1 MTDHIYGRINLL
13 DQVARPHMFIKELHL
28 YINYLAEQLEKVGED
43 EKHTKYCVLF
53 SQNLLA
59 GIDYYKTLNR
69 GEETTDFINE
79 LNDCADKVSS
89 MLECKFPIQ
98 KAYFIKSSMLWLI
111 LVRALPCLLPQQIVR
126 TKTQR
131 ASSMR

>member
-79 LNDCADKVSS
+79 LNDCAEKVSF
-89 MLECKFPIQ
+89 MLEIKLPIQ
-98 KAYFIKSSMLWLI
+98 KVTL
-111 LVRALPCLLPQQIVR
+111 
-126 TKTQR
+126 
-131 ASSMR
+131 